1 MRILLNFSLL
11 LLMLVALLAALGAVL
26 VEKNKLKLKTGP
38 RYAQLVATVMTGV
51 AYWMVQNSKVLAGIS
66 GLNLIALLGF
76 LWVVIYYM
84 VWGVLAY
91 QLNRH
96 HHRYTE
102 GESMLTMLY
111 NDSHPH
117 NESQPQDL
125 TGSAA
130 PHPHDKH

>member
-26 VEKNKLKLKTGP
+26 VEKNKLKLKTAP
-38 RYAQLVATVMTGV
+38 RYAQLVAIVMTGV
-51 AYWMVQNSKVLAGIS
+51 AYWMVQNSKVLAGIT
-66 GLNLIALLGF
+66 GLNLAALLGF
-76 LWVVIYYM
+76 VGILIYYM

-125 TGSAA
+125 TAGVA

>member
-26 VEKNKLKLKTGP
+26 VEKNKLKLKTAP
-38 RYAQLVATVMTGV
+38 RYAQLVAIVMTGI
-51 AYWMVQNSKVLAGIS
+51 AYWMVQNSKVLAGIT
-66 GLNLIALLGF
+66 GLNLAALLGF
-76 LWVVIYYM
+76 VGILIYYM

-125 TGSAA
+125 TAGVA